1 MAPREPVSTS
11 ESAPAAPVS
20 SLADLHLHTVYSDGM
35 CSPEMLINAVVAEGR
50 LRVIAITD
58 HDTLAG
64 NWVARD
70 HLERFPE
77 LGEHLE
83 LIPGVEVSSRDGH
96 ILGLWVE
103 SDVPKGLS
111 AADTVAAIH
120 AQGGV
125 AIAAHPFTFALRLL
139 GLKGVGRLIA
149 TVPFDAVEVANSN
162 PTEIGGNTCTLLY
175 NRALGRRL
183 PEVGGSDAHFLSV
196 VGRTGTR
203 FPGTKA
209 SDLRNAITSGT
220 TRSFGSPWTWH
231 LASYLRDR
239 SRLHRVLR
247 ERGISLHFL

>member
-1 MAPREPVSTS
+1 MPAPDPTPG
-11 ESAPAAPVS
+11 APS
-20 SLADLHLHTVYSDGM
+20 WSLADLHLHTVYSDGM
-35 CSPEMLINAVVAEGR
+35 CSPEMLINAVAAEGR

-64 NWVARD
+64 NWVARH

-83 LIPGVEVSSRDGH
+83 LIPGVEVSSREGH

-103 SDVPKGLS
+103 RDIPPGLS
-111 AADTVAAIH
+111 AGETVAAIH
-120 AQGGV
+120 AQGGI

-139 GLKGVGRLIA
+139 GLKGVGRAIA
-149 TVPFDAVEVANSN
+149 SVPFDAVEVCNSN
-162 PTEIGGNTCTLLY
+162 PTEIGGNTCTRLF
-175 NRALGRRL
+175 NRRLGQRL

-203 FPGTKA
+203 FAGSTA
-209 SDLRNAITSGT
+209 SDLRQAIAAGT
-220 TRSFGSPWTWH
+220 TCAFGNPWTWH
-231 LASYLRDR
+231 LAGYLRDR
-239 SRLHRVLR
+239 RRLRRVLR